1 VQVATGEAAG
11 AGLTDGL
18 IAPPAVPPV
27 PMPAA
32 DRPQPQP
39 ARVVTAD
46 ELAGWK
52 SGSLADYLRQQHFA
66 DTAGSPP
73 DSQN

>member
-1 VQVATGEAAG
+1 
-11 AGLTDGL
+11 
-18 IAPPAVPPV
+18 
-27 PMPAA
+27 
-32 DRPQPQP
+32 
-39 ARVVTAD
+39 VVTAD